1 MSISPAE
8 RSDALR
14 LSRTVSRIGASATLA
29 ASEKA
34 RQLRATGI
42 DVLDLGPGQPDFD
55 TPEPIRAAGIR
66 AIREGRTRYTPAAGI
81 PELREAVASLYS
93 SRDGV
98 PYRTDETMITAGGKQ
113 GLHNFF
119 MSVLDP
125 GDEVIIPTPY
135 WVSIPE
141 QVKLAGGEP
150 ITVDTDEAD
159 GFELRSE
166 TIAAACTE
174 RTRVIVLNTPSNPS
188 GAVIDAA
195 EMHKLAAL
203 ALERGVLLLVDECY
217 AALVYEG
224 TEHVTPLSF
233 GAEAKEITVI
243 CGSCSKSYAMTGW
256 RIGYLAGP
264 REIIAA
270 CVRLQGH
277 TTSNPASVSQ
287 YAALE
292 AMTGDQTPVR
302 QMLATFA
309 ERRDRVLPRIRAL
322 PGVECVEPKGAFYAF
337 PNVSSLLS
345 EQLPTSAELADHFID
360 QAHVVTVPGV
370 AFGRDGF
377 LRMSY
382 ATSMETLEAA
392 LDRLETA
399 CAALAAN

>member
-1 MSISPAE
+1 MSISAAK
-8 RSDALR
+8 RNDATR
-14 LSRTVSRIGASATLA
+14 LSGTVSRIGASATLA

-34 RQLRATGI
+34 RQLRANGI

-55 TPEPIRAAGIR
+55 TPELIRAAGIR

-81 PELREAVASLYS
+81 PELREAVANLYH
-93 SRDGV
+93 SREGV
-98 PYRTDETMITAGGKQ
+98 PYRADETMITAGGKQ
-113 GLHNFF
+113 ALHNFF

-125 GDEVIIPTPY
+125 GDEVIVPTPY

-141 QVKLAGGEP
+141 QVRLAGGVP
-150 ITVDTDEAD
+150 ITVNTDEAD
-159 GFELRSE
+159 GFELRAE
-166 TIAAACTE
+166 TIATACTE
-174 RTRVIVLNTPSNPS
+174 RTRVVVLNTPSNPS
-188 GAVIDAA
+188 GAVISGDEMRNLA
-195 EMHKLAAL
+195 ELAISRNL
-203 ALERGVLLLVDECY
+203 LLLVDECY

-224 TEHVTPLSF
+224 AEHVTPLSF
-233 GAEAKEITVI
+233 GEEAKEFTVV

-264 REIIAA
+264 RKIIDA
-270 CVRLQGH
+270 CICLQGH

-292 AMTGDQTPVR
+292 AITGDQAPVR

-337 PNVSSLLS
+337 PNVSALFS
-345 EQLPTSAELADHFID
+345 EQYPSSAELAGYFIEH
-360 QAHVVTVPGV
+360 AHVVTVPGV
-370 AFGRDGF
+370 AFGREGF

-382 ATSMETLEAA
+382 ATSMETLERA

-399 CAALAAN
+399 CSALVAG